1 MDKTLSFSRL
11 KRLIPLLRF
20 LAVGGLN
27 TFFGYGLY
35 ALLIWMGLPLAL
47 AVLLSTV
54 GGVLFNFV
62 TYGRLAM
69 GSPITLKILPRFLA
83 VYGIAYGIN
92 VGLLKL
98 LVYAGLSPYLAALVL
113 LPFNSLAM
121 FFALRKFVF
130 VRPKA

>member
-1 MDKTLSFSRL
+1 MDGTKSFSHL
-11 KRLIPLLRF
+11 KHLIPLLQF

-35 ALLIWMGLPLAL
+35 ALLIWLGLPLAL
-47 AVLLSTV
+47 AVLFSTI

-83 VYGIAYGIN
+83 VYGIAYGVN

-98 LVYAGLSPYLAALVL
+98 LVHEGLSPYLAALIM
-113 LPFNSLAM
+113 LPFNALAM
-121 FFALRKFVF
+121 FFCLRTFVF